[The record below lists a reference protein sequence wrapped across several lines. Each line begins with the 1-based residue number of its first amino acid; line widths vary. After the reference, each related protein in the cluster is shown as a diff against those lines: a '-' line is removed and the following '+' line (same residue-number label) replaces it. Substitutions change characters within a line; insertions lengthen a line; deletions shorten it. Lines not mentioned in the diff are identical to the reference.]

1 MKLELKRIY
10 KFNFR
15 FENAKEQE
23 ALNTVEK
30 ILDDL
35 DYTIRREG
43 DGSLL
48 DFFHQMYDDDILD
61 FIQDLANEPE
71 DRLSSRLAEYFEE

>member
-1 MKLELKRIY
+1 MKLELKKIY

-23 ALNTVEK
+23 ALRIVEK
-30 ILDDL
+30 ILDDI
-35 DYTIRREG
+35 DYSICEQ

-48 DFFHQMYDDDILD
+48 DFFEEMYSGNILD
-61 FIQDLANEPE
+61 FIQDLALEPE
-71 DRLSSRLAEYFEE
+71 GRLSDRLAEYFED

>member
-1 MKLELKRIY
+1 MKLEL

-23 ALNTVEK
+23 ALRIVEE
-30 ILDDL
+30 ILDDV
-35 DYTIRREG
+35 DYAIRKQ

-48 DFFHQMYDDDILD
+48 DFFNEMYSGNILD
-61 FIQDLANEPE
+61 FIRDLANDPE
-71 DRLSSRLAEYFEE
+71 GRLSENLAEYFKD

>member
-1 MKLELKRIY
+1 MKLEL

-23 ALNTVEK
+23 ALRIVEE
-30 ILDDL
+30 ILDDV
-35 DYTIRREG
+35 DYAIRKQ

-48 DFFHQMYDDDILD
+48 DFFNEMYSGNILD
-61 FIQDLANEPE
+61 FIRDLANDPE
-71 DRLSSRLAEYFEE
+71 GRLSENLAEYFED

>member
-1 MKLELKRIY
+1 MKLEL

-23 ALNTVEK
+23 ALRIVEE
-30 ILDDL
+30 ILDDV
-35 DYTIRREG
+35 DCAIRKQ

-48 DFFHQMYDDDILD
+48 DFFNEMYSGNILD
-61 FIQDLANEPE
+61 FIRDLANDPE
-71 DRLSSRLAEYFEE
+71 GRLSENLAEYFED

>member
-1 MKLELKRIY
+1 MKLELKKIY

-23 ALNTVEK
+23 ALRIVEE
-30 ILDDL
+30 ILDDI
-35 DYTIRREG
+35 DDSIRKQ

-48 DFFHQMYDDDILD
+48 DFFEEMYSGDILD
-61 FIQDLANEPE
+61 FIRDLANDPE
-71 DRLSSRLAEYFEE
+71 GQLSENLADYFEC

>member
-1 MKLELKRIY
+1 MKLELKKIY

-23 ALNTVEK
+23 ALRIVEK
-30 ILDDL
+30 ILDDI
-35 DYTIRREG
+35 DYSICEQ

-48 DFFHQMYDDDILD
+48 DFFFFLYSGNILD
-61 FIQDLANEPE
+61 FIQDLALEPE
-71 DRLSSRLAEYFEE
+71 GRLSDRLAEYFED